1 MLLIKV
7 LFIKKT
13 CTVRKRCTKE
23 ENKTPISC
31 HLKATKKSKRGH
43 SKRMY
48 DLWYEVGMSEIEKQL
63 LAYHVHSI
71 FKNKRLT
78 EIESQ

>member
-1 MLLIKV
+1 
-7 LFIKKT
+7 
-13 CTVRKRCTKE
+13 
-23 ENKTPISC
+23 
-31 HLKATKKSKRGH
+31 
-43 SKRMY
+43 MY